1 MMSISSYISLNK
13 PSRHFDTL
21 TTIISSSSKMVSKQ
35 TSLWRLSPSPSF
47 PVSQTPLQLI
57 EFACWT
63 AGQDA
68 SWSATMCASVKCWKS
83 SFPSVKVS
91 GGFKFQPFS
100 AHWWKRSGP
109 LWRTSRL
116 LWTFYLFFTG
126 FHSFTGGLWI
136 SSNDISCQNISVKLL
151 FHQLPCICVAHSDGI
166 LDGGS
171 RQFLRILEG
180 KREVLTLHGN
190 IQQSSTSL
198 RW

>member
-35 TSLWRLSPSPSF
+35 TSLWRLSPSPSL

-63 AGQDA
+63 VGQDA
-68 SWSATMCASVKCWKS
+68 SWSATMWASVKCWKS
-83 SFPSVKVS
+83 SFSTI
-91 GGFKFQPFS
+91 FS
-100 AHWWKRSGP
+100 PDERDPDP
-109 LWRTSRL
+109 LWRISRL

-126 FHSFTGGLWI
+126 FHSFTGGRPGFLP
-136 SSNDISCQNISVKLL
+136 NDISCQNISVKLL

-180 KREVLTLHGN
+180 RREVLTLHGN